1 MGRKTKK
8 QKFIDYVLY
17 DIQTGEITGDWH
29 KLKTALYVEQI
40 QHLKQ
45 NKPTLLYDALVS
57 LMDYYWDY
65 QQSVDSNITKEEL
78 INEIGDLFDT
88 DLIHKLTDSL
98 YNTTVL

>member
-8 QKFIDYVLY
+8 QQFIDYVLY

-29 KLKTALYVEQI
+29 KLKTELYVEQI

-78 INEIGDLFDT
+78 INEMGDLFDT
-88 DLIHKLTDSL
+88 DLINKLTDSL

>member
-1 MGRKTKK
+1 M
-8 QKFIDYVLY
+8 
-17 DIQTGEITGDWH
+17 
-29 KLKTALYVEQI
+29 
-40 QHLKQ
+40 QHLKH

-78 INEIGDLFDT
+78 INEMGDLFDT
-88 DLIHKLTDSL
+88 DLINKLTDSL